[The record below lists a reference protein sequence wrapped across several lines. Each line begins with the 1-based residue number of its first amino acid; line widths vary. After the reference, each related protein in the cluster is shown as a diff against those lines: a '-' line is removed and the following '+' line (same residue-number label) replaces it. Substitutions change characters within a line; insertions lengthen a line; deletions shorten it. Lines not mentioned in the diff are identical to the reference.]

1 MKIIPA
7 NTSEGKNIKSTIS
20 FCIKKESDFDP
31 RIITIGGE
39 EQSLSHLCNTLTSLI
54 LCKLERLDLAIENC
68 YLIEDEGDIRGS
80 CERAINI
87 GSDLVVIFKLAKGD
101 EDSVNTYVF
110 NDNPLGEILV
120 KMINERF
127 VCNELITIK
136 ETLKKIMIKD
146 SGPTVICVHIMC
158 GNYIMKIFNDEDA
171 VDNLLEEFIN
181 NMVYGIQ
188 EGYLEQK
195 GSNQDA

>member
-7 NTSEGKNIKSTIS
+7 SSEGKNIKSTIS

-31 RIITIGGE
+31 RIVNIGGE
-39 EQSLSHLCNTLTSLI
+39 EQSLSHLCNTITSLI
-54 LCKLERLDLAIENC
+54 LCKLERLDLPIENC

-87 GSDLVVIFKLAKGD
+87 GSDLVVIFKLVKGD
-101 EDSVNTYVF
+101 EDAVNPYVF
-110 NDNPLGEILV
+110 NGNPLGDILV

-136 ETLKKIMIKD
+136 EPIKKIMIKN
-146 SGPTVICVHIMC
+146 SEPTVICIHITC
-158 GNYIMKIFNDEDA
+158 GNYIMRIFNDEDA
-171 VDNLLEEFIN
+171 VDSLLDEFVN

-195 GSNQDA
+195 GSSQDA

>member
-7 NTSEGKNIKSTIS
+7 SSEGKNIKSTIS

-31 RIITIGGE
+31 RIVNIGGE
-39 EQSLSHLCNTLTSLI
+39 EQSLSHLCNTITSLI
-54 LCKLERLDLAIENC
+54 LCKLERLDLPIENC

-80 CERAINI
+80 CDRAINI
-87 GSDLVVIFKLAKGD
+87 GSDLVVIFKLVKGD
-101 EDSVNTYVF
+101 EDAVNPYVF
-110 NDNPLGEILV
+110 NGNPLGDILV

-136 ETLKKIMIKD
+136 EPIKKIMIKN
-146 SGPTVICVHIMC
+146 SEPTVICIHITC
-158 GNYIMKIFNDEDA
+158 GNYIMRIFNDEDA
-171 VDNLLEEFIN
+171 VDSLLDEFVN

-195 GSNQDA
+195 GSSQDA